1 MLEAGANPDIRDP
14 KGHNGLVYAAGANNI
29 ELLNCLLKHGA
40 KVASKWHFGY
50 LALYEATRRGSV
62 EAMTLLLSAGA
73 TSLRPHDWARP
84 GKYSNPLL
92 MLVMNDDAFSSS
104 ESQLDALN
112 LLLAHGASWRE
123 VDGHGEDALMR
134 ATMWGNNRLVAALI
148 SNGAT
153 VGQTNQHGF
162 NALDIAAFNAGSCLD
177 NQGVITEL
185 NAYVV
190 RIFFHVMFC
199 AQQQPDWRILQAG
212 AIKKSPHP
220 IIRELLAFDVVK
232 VPQPPAVGAIA
243 IEPIPFDLAGLVQTI
258 LYACR
263 NAGDD
268 WDRTATEKILT
279 FAGVPMPVIELYC
292 DYIEA
297 FPKIRARLFGSNAA
311 NELSDAHFL
320 QFFYGIAALT
330 EKFNIDEHAL
340 NDAYDALGWEAIRG
354 SRCSLRI
361 SKFSR
366 FW

>member
-1 MLEAGANPDIRDP
+1 
-14 KGHNGLVYAAGANNI
+14 
-29 ELLNCLLKHGA
+29 
-40 KVASKWHFGY
+40 
-50 LALYEATRRGSV
+50 
-62 EAMTLLLSAGA
+62 
-73 TSLRPHDWARP
+73 
-84 GKYSNPLL
+84 
-92 MLVMNDDAFSSS
+92 MLVMNDGAFSSS
-104 ESQLDALN
+104 ERQLDALN

-123 VDGHGEDALMR
+123 VDGHGQDALMR

-153 VGQTNQHGF
+153 VGQTNKRGF

-190 RIFFHVMFC
+190 RIFFHVMFRVL
-199 AQQQPDWRILQAG
+199 QQPDWRILQAG

-220 IIRELLAFDVVK
+220 MIRELLAFDVVK
-232 VPQPPAVGAIA
+232 LPQPSAVGAIT
-243 IEPIPFDLAGLVQTI
+243 ITPIPFDLAGLVQTI

-311 NELSDAHFL
+311 NELSDAHFQ

-330 EKFNIDEHAL
+330 EKFDIDEHAL

-354 SRCSLRI
+354 SMVFTSNFKILSLLVTEAKRADPLTTVFADLFDDCLAWTLSAREPQGLNHQAPPAPGLI
-361 SKFSR
+361 TEKLMHHGV
-366 FW
+366 